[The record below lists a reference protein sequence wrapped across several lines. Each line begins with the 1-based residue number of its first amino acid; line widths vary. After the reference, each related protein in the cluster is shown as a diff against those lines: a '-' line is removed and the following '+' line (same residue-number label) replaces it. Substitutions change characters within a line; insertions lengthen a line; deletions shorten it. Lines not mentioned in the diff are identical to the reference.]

1 MCEEILAYKKN
12 TRFTCMKCTCSA
24 CFRSS
29 KEWNMASCSRTFQEP
44 KTAEEENKFLQSA
57 IQKSTRSVTN
67 WSVKISSEWQNGRR
81 NKNPSL
87 ESIGYKTNASKVQE
101 LDTDMRE
108 MTAESLNFW
117 LVRSV
122 FNNCAFNFL

>member
-1 MCEEILAYKKN
+1 
-12 TRFTCMKCTCSA
+12 MKCMYSA

-29 KEWNMASCSRTFQEP
+29 KKLNMASCSRTFQEP

-57 IQKSTRSVTN
+57 IPKYTRSVTK
-67 WSVKISSEWQNGRR
+67 WSVKIWSEWQNGRR

-87 ESIGYKTNASKVQE
+87 ESIGYKANVSKVQE
-101 LDTDMRE
+101 LDTDMKE
-108 MTAESLNFW
+108 MTTNSLQFW

-122 FNNCAFNFL
+122 FNNCDFNFL